1 MRAPI
6 ASNIH
11 GKHLFTIPFALVAA
25 LVLTVV
31 VLLAGCQQEKPAE
44 EAEKTA
50 EPVERME
57 VADVEEPSLGAEYV
71 LIVGDDSWENYTPG
85 RADLMILMRVDFD
98 ADQITLVTVPRDTQY
113 TWDDGGT
120 IKANMAYELGGID
133 AQLKAVR
140 TITGI
145 DVENYVVVGFDGLQS
160 IVEAFGGLDA
170 NLPYA
175 LTYSFY
181 TKDFPD
187 EHYEAGEQTL
197 TPWRSMAL
205 SRARTGYDEYGLS
218 QDMMRQTVNRQLMG
232 NLIADAFQDPAQ
244 AAEILAT
251 LLPSV
256 TTNIPAETITEW
268 AADLASADAIT
279 VYGTSGPVD
288 GGILEEFGGAWLIPY
303 DEGKWSALMD
313 VVDAGGDPATVDA
326 QFEENV
332 QPDIAPINT
341 KRVIDLG

>member
-1 MRAPI
+1 MQARATLGTHKKSPR
-6 ASNIH
+6 
-11 GKHLFTIPFALVAA
+11 G
-25 LVLTVV
+25 
-31 VLLAGCQQEKPAE
+31 VLLTLTAILLLITVLLTGCQQNPPATETSESAKPSE
-44 EAEKTA
+44 S
-50 EPVERME
+50 ME
-57 VADVEEPSLGAEYV
+57 VTDVEKPSLGAKYV
-71 LIVGDDSWENYTPG
+71 LVIGDDSWENYTPG

-98 ADQITLVTVPRDTQY
+98 ADQITLVTIPRDTQY
-113 TWDDGGT
+113 TWEDGGT
-120 IKANMAYELGGID
+120 IKANMAYELGGIE

-145 DVENYVVVGFDGLQS
+145 AVEDYIVVGFDGLQS
-160 IVEAFGGLDA
+160 IVENFGGLEA

-175 LTYSFY
+175 ITYSFY

-187 EHYEAGEQTL
+187 EIYEAGEQTL

-232 NLIADAFQDPAQ
+232 NLVADTFQDPAK
-244 AAEILAT
+244 AADVLAT

-256 TTNIPAETITEW
+256 TTNIPAETIAEW
-268 AADLASADAIT
+268 AADLASADT
-279 VYGTSGPVD
+279 LTLYGTSGPVD
-288 GGILEEFGGAWLIPY
+288 GGIQEEYGGAWLIPY
-303 DEGKWSALMD
+303 DEGKWTALMD
-313 VVDAGGDPATVDA
+313 VVDAGGDPATVNA

-341 KRVIDLG
+341 KRVIELG